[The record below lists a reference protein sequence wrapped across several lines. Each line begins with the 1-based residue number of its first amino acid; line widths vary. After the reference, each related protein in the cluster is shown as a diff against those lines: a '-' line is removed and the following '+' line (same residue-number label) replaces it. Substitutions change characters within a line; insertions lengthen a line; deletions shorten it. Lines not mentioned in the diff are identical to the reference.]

1 MNWTKL
7 AHLSHFTDNLWN
19 SVWYWLMD
27 NIQTYGTSTLFRS
40 KALNVASALS
50 SLSFSRCN
58 ELLPPINHFMSTL
71 VTLTPEISSHSFIP
85 IYTNRCTHKPAI
97 TSSCHEP
104 TSTFFLGEFSPLG
117 GKQKIQC
124 NSYKGFLWKNVPVT
138 RFQRIVF
145 FEIAI
150 FRQ

>member
-1 MNWTKL
+1 MNRTKL

-19 SVWYWLMD
+19 SVWYRLMD

-58 ELLPPINHFMSTL
+58 ELLPPISHFMSTL

-85 IYTNRCTHKPAI
+85 IYTNRCTHKPVVVMNQPALFFGVNFHHLVANKK
-97 TSSCHEP
+97 SSATHTKDFCEKMCQSPDFNELFFWNCH
-104 TSTFFLGEFSPLG
+104 
-117 GKQKIQC
+117 I
-124 NSYKGFLWKNVPVT
+124 
-138 RFQRIVF
+138 
-145 FEIAI
+145 
-150 FRQ
+150 